1 MRISICI
8 VTWNQEKLL
17 KKCLESLT
25 KQTEKVDEV
34 VLVDNNSTDNTKK
47 IVLGFKKKLPIK
59 YFLEKKLGIPY
70 ARNMAVKKSNC
81 PMIAFLDND
90 CIADEKWI
98 ENIRKT
104 IIEHPQ
110 IKAFASLTLCANPK
124 NLVTRT
130 GQFMR
135 EYNIKSQSIT
145 NSFFERVW
153 GYLFTQSINKRHFI
167 FNSPTEN
174 LIVKKSVFKQIGLF
188 DEDMIPTGEDSE
200 FSWRMKRANIKIL
213 FDPRIKV
220 KHHHR
225 EKLKEFYLQHFY
237 YGTGVP
243 KIKKKW
249 PDFPSRIPNNLQNWI
264 IFSSGFIILPIFK
277 ILQIRNP
284 KDIAII
290 HLLIIN
296 EISYKFG
303 MIAGMKEHSKK

>member
-1 MRISICI
+1 MKISICI
-8 VTWNQEKLL
+8 VTRNQEILL
-17 KKCLESLT
+17 KKCLESLI
-25 KQTEKVDEV
+25 KQTGKIDEV

-47 IVLGFKKKLPIK
+47 MVLGFKKKLPIK
-59 YFLEKKLGIPY
+59 YYFEKKAGIPY
-70 ARNMAVKKSNC
+70 ARNTAVQKANN
-81 PMIAFLDND
+81 PIIAFLDND

-98 ENIRKT
+98 VNIRNT
-104 IIEHPQ
+104 IKEHPHVE
-110 IKAFASLTLCANPK
+110 AFASLTLCANPK

-135 EYNIKSQSIT
+135 EYNIKSQSVT
-145 NSFFERVW
+145 NSFTGRVW
-153 GYLFTQSINKRHFI
+153 GYLFTQPINKRHFI

-213 FDPRIKV
+213 FDPSIKV
-220 KHHHR
+220 YHHHR

-237 YGTGVP
+237 YGMGVP

-249 PDFPSRIPNNLQNWI
+249 PDFPSRIPNNFVNWI

-277 ILQIRNP
+277 ILQIRKP

-290 HLLIIN
+290 PLIIMN

-303 MIAGMKEHSKK
+303 MIEGTKKYK